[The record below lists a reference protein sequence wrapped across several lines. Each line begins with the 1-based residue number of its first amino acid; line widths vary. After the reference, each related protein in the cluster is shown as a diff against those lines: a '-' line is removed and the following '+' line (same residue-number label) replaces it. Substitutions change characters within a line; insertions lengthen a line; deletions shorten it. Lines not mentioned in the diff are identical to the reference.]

1 MTDNLPT
8 ERSFRNHCDIVF
20 IKDNFRFKERSPVRT
35 EYWKV
40 ISFVIVVVLFFL
52 VNLKIRIHGAKLK
65 YSKSYVDS
73 FVFSYN
79 DNDRRTCSEFE
90 DKSRSMYLFFKTLS
104 HDFHK
109 RPGTKDNESLARV
122 IAQEGVQGPF
132 KGSKETDEAANDN
145 VGSTKENTGSSK
157 DTSDGKN
164 NMATEREIK
173 MAGASARTIKRL
185 VKGSEESIE
194 EFLMPAVIILLLMAL
209 TAKTIWDVTGDNN
222 VTKKKPSISSLSR
235 RPSLRQN
242 LLRRMSETN
251 MAGHR
256 RPSYSRQNSQP
267 DLRRKM
273 SMVKEVSSGDLTR
286 QCSAP
291 ASYMTP
297 TDGLKRGYALDYSS
311 CEDDQNSPESKRRI
325 RMIRRSNLLQV
336 DYWKKSQ
343 VVSSRREGL
352 NDQAA
357 EFVIAWHTGIKYVPA
372 QDPEAPLRRTA
383 GEMDTVEEMSSVIT

>member
-35 EYWKV
+35 EYWKI

-109 RPGTKDNESLARV
+109 RPGTKDNENLARV
-122 IAQEGVQGPF
+122 IAQEGVQDPF

-157 DTSDGKN
+157 DTFDGKN
-164 NMATEREIK
+164 KMATEREIK

-209 TAKTIWDVTGDNN
+209 TAKTIWDVTGDNVSTYWILGTSVE
-222 VTKKKPSISSLSR
+222 VTTVKKFYKKKLS
-235 RPSLRQN
+235 Q
-242 LLRRMSETN
+242 
-251 MAGHR
+251 
-256 RPSYSRQNSQP
+256 
-267 DLRRKM
+267 
-273 SMVKEVSSGDLTR
+273 
-286 QCSAP
+286 
-291 ASYMTP
+291 
-297 TDGLKRGYALDYSS
+297 
-311 CEDDQNSPESKRRI
+311 
-325 RMIRRSNLLQV
+325 
-336 DYWKKSQ
+336 
-343 VVSSRREGL
+343 
-352 NDQAA
+352 
-357 EFVIAWHTGIKYVPA
+357 
-372 QDPEAPLRRTA
+372 
-383 GEMDTVEEMSSVIT
+383 MSS

>member
-35 EYWKV
+35 EYWKI

-90 DKSRSMYLFFKTLS
+90 DKSRSMYLFFKTLSHDFHKRPGTKDNESLARTLS

-273 SMVKEVSSGDLTR
+273 STYLNFY
-286 QCSAP
+286 P
-291 ASYMTP
+291 
-297 TDGLKRGYALDYSS
+297 S
-311 CEDDQNSPESKRRI
+311 CH
-325 RMIRRSNLLQV
+325 L
-336 DYWKKSQ
+336 
-343 VVSSRREGL
+343 
-352 NDQAA
+352 
-357 EFVIAWHTGIKYVPA
+357 
-372 QDPEAPLRRTA
+372 
-383 GEMDTVEEMSSVIT
+383 